1 MLFSWRITEIVTRLR
16 NLFCPLLD
24 TFKYLLKI
32 CWNIN
37 VEEKRKNIFMN
48 EEDEPFEHEKEFMLM
63 AKRQAILKQCDVMV
77 DGRYIDSQRDITLK
91 WRGSSNQRV
100 ISVQKSLIQNKLVLY
115 CD

>member
-48 EEDEPFEHEKEFMLM
+48 EEILQNMSSTLTYLAKYYGKDWDKAEKMEILM
-63 AKRQAILKQCDVMV
+63 DL
-77 DGRYIDSQRDITLK
+77 
-91 WRGSSNQRV
+91 
-100 ISVQKSLIQNKLVLY
+100 
-115 CD
+115 

>member
-37 VEEKRKNIFMN
+37 VEEKRKNIFIN
-48 EEDEPFEHEKEFMLM
+48 EEILQNMSSTLTYLAKYYGKDWDKAEKMEILM
-63 AKRQAILKQCDVMV
+63 DL
-77 DGRYIDSQRDITLK
+77 
-91 WRGSSNQRV
+91 
-100 ISVQKSLIQNKLVLY
+100 
-115 CD
+115 